1 MRAHRDL
8 TQEQLSQAA
17 GVPRQIISGLEKGTR
32 PRPEDE
38 TVQRLARALGVT
50 PRQLRGC
57 DPIPELTAADAEVAD
72 APEPPPPAD
81 TALGF
86 TSLLRLPPG
95 SVVEIEYRPD
105 GSVAL
110 TLRIPN
116 HTPPPP

>member
-1 MRAHRDL
+1 M
-8 TQEQLSQAA
+8 
-17 GVPRQIISGLEKGTR
+17 PRQIISGLEKGTR

-57 DPIPELTAADAEVAD
+57 APIPELSAAAPGLAPDAAAAAASGTE
-72 APEPPPPAD
+72 APLPAD
-81 TALGF
+81 TAVGF

-95 SVVEIEYRPD
+95 SVVELEYRPD

-116 HTPPPP
+116 HGPPPPR